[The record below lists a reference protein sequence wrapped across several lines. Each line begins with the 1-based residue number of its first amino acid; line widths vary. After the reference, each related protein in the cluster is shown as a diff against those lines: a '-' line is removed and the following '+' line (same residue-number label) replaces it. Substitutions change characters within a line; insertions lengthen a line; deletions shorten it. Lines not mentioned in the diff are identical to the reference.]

1 MGLYE
6 LSIDPNLVAEA
17 EAITSIEAL
26 AKREFPTLVVNWES
40 KIFAQPWSTTV
51 VLDYVLALPP
61 LEPTVTFI
69 PVRVGAFVGNAPT
82 KYFYFGTEMSST
94 VPRLAPEMENLVTPQ
109 SFFQEFLIDERTSP
123 IPYLKLIQATPRI
136 YGNGA
141 QDYYAPP
148 IKVERYDGIVSP
160 EHLADLFPEQVANL
174 PIVPGSV
181 LTDPQLGF
189 WEGQR
194 FAGIRSIAIVR
205 QGKVVGLHK
214 KLGTLAKEV
223 APPIVVRRDPKRDVR
238 GDWVAIDVGAKS
250 VTIAARHERGQA
262 ELFRLGTREPV
273 KRPADYENPAELSI
287 VHLKNTLR
295 AWRERVIQP
304 HVRFEDARVGFGAL
318 DLEGT
323 RAVAAPNAFQ
333 RATSEITEL
342 PLVRDWT
349 DEERPYKLRGYLD
362 PDTVEAL
369 KKPAPPII
377 DEEGIG
383 AYDPFDPVEMY
394 AYQIG
399 LHVNHR
405 LRGITNK
412 YLISMPT
419 GWSAE
424 RRRSV
429 LVAIRRGLFRSLPA
443 GMLEYHELDKL
454 IVADA
459 GPSALCFLA
468 HAFRAFSAIPKDGP
482 ITFGVFEAGASE
494 TGVVFGIL
502 REPTNEERKEGFSL
516 IIEHLDTQSIPWFGA
531 ERLLHRLAYR
541 VYADHATDMI
551 ELAIPF
557 EKPREEPVLPGA
569 EELLTSSPEARAN
582 TILLKETMRP
592 LFEGDPTYRL
602 PTSVKLGAAGGLK
615 EVRLS
620 LNRVVLK
627 QIIDAWFQAAAQE
640 FAQMV
645 AAALQRL
652 ARGSDPYEGLRVFLG
667 GRMTMHLSLQDT
679 LTKALPSNV
688 RLHKFRE
695 PDRTNLA
702 AATVKTAT
710 ALGALSLRLDKIGVT
725 RRAEKR
731 DAFRYRVGRA
741 RHGQLSDVLE
751 PSVDYDHWREM
762 GPCSKPQV
770 DVLFMTADYDGDVA
784 ADDPR
789 IMRVEC
795 DLGPDSVG
803 RRVFLRAVGAHRI
816 EVAAAV
822 PGEDPGPE
830 DPRVAVELQTGMAF
844 PL

>member
-6 LSIDPNLVAEA
+6 LTIDPNLVEEA
-17 EAITSIEAL
+17 EEITSVDAL

-40 KIFAQPWSTTV
+40 KIFGQAWSSTI

-61 LEPTVTFI
+61 LEPSVTFI
-69 PVRVGAFVGNAPT
+69 PVRVGAFVGGAPT
-82 KYFYFGTEMSST
+82 KYFYFGTEMSNT

-109 SFFQEFLIDERTSP
+109 AQFQEFLIDERTSP

-148 IKVERYDGIVSP
+148 IKVERYDGTVSP

-174 PIVPGSV
+174 PTIAGSV
-181 LTDPQLGF
+181 LTDPLLGF

-194 FAGIRSIAIVR
+194 YAGIRSIAIVR
-205 QGKVVGLHK
+205 QGKVVGLHRK
-214 KLGTLAKEV
+214 QGRPDKEV
-223 APPIVVRRDPKRDVR
+223 APPVVVRRDPKKDIR
-238 GDWVAIDVGAKS
+238 GDWVAIDVGARS
-250 VTIAARHERGQA
+250 ITVACRHERGQA
-262 ELFRLGTREPV
+262 ELFRLGTQEPV
-273 KRPADYENPAELSI
+273 KRPADYENPAEVSFISLR
-287 VHLKNTLR
+287 NTLR
-295 AWRERVIQP
+295 SWRERVIQP
-304 HVRFEDARVGFGAL
+304 HTSFDDVRVGFGVA
-318 DLEGT
+318 DLEGA
-323 RAVAAPNAFQ
+323 RGASPKSFQ
-333 RATSEITEL
+333 RATSTITEL
-342 PLVRDWT
+342 PLVREWT
-349 DEERPYKLRGYLD
+349 DEGRTYKLRGYKD
-362 PDTVEAL
+362 AETAEAL

-377 DEEGIG
+377 DEDGIG
-383 AYDPFDPVEMY
+383 AHDPFDPVELY
-394 AYQIG
+394 GYQIG
-399 LHVNHR
+399 LHVNQR
-405 LRGITNK
+405 MRGLTTK
-412 YLISMPT
+412 YLVSMPT
-419 GWSAE
+419 GWSPE
-424 RRRSV
+424 RRKSV
-429 LVAIRRGLFRSLPA
+429 LVAIRRGIFRSLPA

-459 GPSALCFLA
+459 GPSAICFVANA
-468 HAFRAFSAIPKDGP
+468 HRAFSALPKDGS

-502 REPTNEERKEGFSL
+502 REPSNEEKKEGFSL

-541 VYADHATDMI
+541 VYADHVSDMI
-551 ELAIPF
+551 ALGVQF
-557 EKPREEPVLPGA
+557 EKPPEEPVIPGA
-569 EELLTSSPEARAN
+569 EPLLGSSPEARAN
-582 TILLKETMRP
+582 THLLKEAMRP

-602 PTSVKLGAAGGLK
+602 PTAIKLGGSSGLTD
-615 EVRLS
+615 VRVS
-620 LNRVVLK
+620 LNRVALRQLV
-627 QIIDAWFQAAAQE
+627 DAWFTAAVQEFSHHVQAA
-640 FAQMV
+640 
-645 AAALQRL
+645 LTRL

-667 GRMTMHLSLQDT
+667 GRVTMHPGLQDI
-679 LTKALPSNV
+679 LTKSLPSNV
-688 RLHKFRE
+688 RIHKFRE
-695 PDRTNLA
+695 PDRTNLS

-710 ALGALSLRLDKIGVT
+710 VLGALSLRLDKIGVT

-751 PSVDYDHWREM
+751 PSVEYDAWREM

-770 DVLFMTADYDGDVA
+770 DLLFMRADYDGEVA

-803 RRVFLRAVGAHRI
+803 RRVFLRAVGTHRI
-816 EVAAAV
+816 EVAAAT

-844 PL
+844 PV